1 MCVYIYKIA
10 QICHLCNI
18 CMNFIGRKEGGVLR
32 FLKLLV
38 ILKHRWVFCLQ
49 HQFSRVKPFGHPVN
63 ITKAVIL
70 LKGLVLA
77 IMC

>member
-1 MCVYIYKIA
+1 MCVYIYKIV

-49 HQFSRVKPFGHPVN
+49 HQFSRVKPFGRPVN

-77 IMC
+77 IVC